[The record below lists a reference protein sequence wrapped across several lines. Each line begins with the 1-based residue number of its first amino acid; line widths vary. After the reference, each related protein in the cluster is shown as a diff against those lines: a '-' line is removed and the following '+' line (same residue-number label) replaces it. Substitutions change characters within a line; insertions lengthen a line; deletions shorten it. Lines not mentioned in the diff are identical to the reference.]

1 MTKEKL
7 PTTSSSLTTMTEGTP
22 HNATHTDTE
31 AGQDDTRLKAA
42 SHVPHSGA
50 TTVVR
55 TMKSTVKH
63 EI

>member
-1 MTKEKL
+1 
-7 PTTSSSLTTMTEGTP
+7 MTEGTP

-42 SHVPHSGA
+42 SHIPHSGA